1 MRAARTYQ
9 TRAII
14 LRQFHFAEVDKLLTL
29 FTREQGKLK
38 AIAKGAS
45 RPGSK
50 LGGHVE
56 PLTFSS
62 LMLARGRN
70 LDIVTQGQIVESY
83 SELKSDLER
92 SACGLYIL
100 ELVDLFTVEGNED
113 SGLFDL
119 LLETLSQ
126 LADCKNTPALLH
138 YFELQLLGHVG
149 YRPRLHRCASC
160 GATLQPVVNCFSFP
174 HGGVICPTCGRG
186 EEEAFAISVD
196 ALKVLRM
203 WQTCDHILASRVV
216 LKAPLDGE
224 LGRLLRGYA
233 EYLLQCEV
241 KSAAWLEE
249 VRRTAG

>member
-29 FTREQGKLK
+29 FTRDQGKLK

-56 PLTFSS
+56 PLTLSS

-70 LDIVTQGQIVESY
+70 LHIVTQGQIVESY
-83 SELKSDLER
+83 SQLKNDLER
-92 SACGLYIL
+92 SACGQYIL
-100 ELVDLFTVEGNED
+100 ELVDLFTAEGNED
-113 SGLFDL
+113 SALFDL
-119 LLETLSQ
+119 LLETLGQ
-126 LADCKNTPALLH
+126 LGGCRNTSALLH

-149 YRPRLHRCASC
+149 YRPRLQRCTGC
-160 GATLQPVVNCFSFP
+160 GAALQPEINYFSFE
-174 HGGVICPTCGRG
+174 HGGVVCPDCARG
-186 EEEAFAISVD
+186 ENDTFALSVD

-203 WQTCDHILASRVV
+203 WQTCDH
-216 LKAPLDGE
+216 
-224 LGRLLRGYA
+224 
-233 EYLLQCEV
+233 
-241 KSAAWLEE
+241 
-249 VRRTAG
+249 